1 MVLFRGVL
9 RGLQG
14 GGSAVVLGVFR
25 RGLMVGLVPVV
36 ALMVWSGT
44 LLAPAGASASAV
56 YYSGDNAQSVFP
68 FSIGTDGSLSP
79 IACSGSNCK
88 TSDSPNDEAVTPSG
102 RFLYVSGYD
111 GTISAFAIGADGSL
125 TPIPCSSACN
135 LGDGTLQLA
144 ISPDGRFLY
153 APIGASGVIAVLA
166 IGADGS
172 LSRVPCSA
180 SNCSTAPGLFPI
192 SPVVT
197 PNGKF
202 LYVVDR
208 QSGFPPP
215 GAVSIF
221 EIASDGTLTP
231 VSCAGSSCAAGDG
244 ASDAS
249 LTPDGRFLYVANDFA
264 NTVSPYAIGSDGT
277 LTPIACS
284 GSRCNTGFGPSVIAV
299 SPNGQ
304 FVYAAN
310 TDGTVSVFAIGSD
323 GSLTPMSCSTCSNP
337 SAPVFLSLAI
347 SPGAR
352 FLYTA
357 AGLGPG
363 LGTLSVFA
371 IASDGTLAQVS
382 CSACSTGE
390 QSNDQALVVSPDQA
404 PVAAFTAA
412 SAPPGSATSFNAT
425 GSSASPG
432 QTVARYDWSF
442 GDGTSQTTSTATI
455 THTYASV
462 GHYTVALTV
471 TDDASCSTS
480 FVFTGQ
486 TASCNGGPAAQKSI
500 TITVADLPTASIT
513 TPAESATYAL
523 GQAVSSSFTCSEG
536 AGGPGIASCL
546 DQSGRR
552 SGAAIDT
559 ATPGAHTFKVT
570 ATSADGQTS
579 TTTVSYTVATGPSA
593 TISSPVSG
601 RRYKFGKTVIASY
614 SCQDASS
621 GPGIASCTGPV
632 ADGAHIDTTNAGHHT
647 FAVTATSKDGQST
660 TTTASYTVLPD
671 NRFTVSDIKTHR
683 NGAISFMLKVPG
695 PGVVNALG
703 TAWIDNIAQSTVL
716 LQPAHNRFV
725 YGRSHKNSHRKAT
738 IRMRLKPNSRGR
750 GLIGHH
756 AYAVTLRLWVTYKPT
771 GGQQGKLGFPGL
783 HLPH

>member
-1 MVLFRGVL
+1 ML
-9 RGLQG
+9 
-14 GGSAVVLGVFR
+14 A
-25 RGLMVGLVPVV
+25 MALV
-36 ALMVWSGT
+36 VWSGT
-44 LLAPAGASASAV
+44 LLTPAGASASAV
-56 YYSGDNAQSVFP
+56 YYSVDVAQRMLP
-68 FSIGTDGSLSP
+68 FSIGADGSLSP
-79 IACSGSNCK
+79 IACSGSNCA
-88 TSDSPNDEAVTPSG
+88 TSDDPNGEAVTPNG
-102 RFLYVSGYD
+102 RFLYVSGYS

-125 TPIPCSSACN
+125 TPIPCSSACS

-172 LSRVPCSA
+172 LARVPCSA
-180 SNCSTAPGLFPI
+180 SNCSTAPGLFPT

-197 PNGKF
+197 PDGKF
-202 LYVVDR
+202 LYVADQ

-221 EIASDGTLTP
+221 AIASDGTLTP
-231 VSCAGSSCAAGDG
+231 VSCAGNNCAAGEG

-249 LTPDGRFLYVANDFA
+249 LTPDGRFLYVTNDFA

-284 GSRCNTGFGPSVIAV
+284 GSSCNTGFGPSVIAV

-323 GSLTPMSCSTCSNP
+323 GSLTPVPCSTCSNP
-337 SAPVFLSLAI
+337 SAPAFLSLAI

-357 AGLGPG
+357 TGLGNG

-371 IASDGTLAQVS
+371 MASDGTLSPVS
-382 CSACSTGE
+382 CSACSTGG
-390 QSNDQALVVSPDQA
+390 QSNNQALVASPDQA

-412 SAPPGSATSFNAT
+412 SAPPGLATTFNAT
-425 GSSASPG
+425 GSTASPG

-442 GDGTSQTTSTATI
+442 GDGTSATNAGPTP

-462 GHYTVALTV
+462 GHYTVTLTV
-471 TDDASCSTS
+471 TDDADCSTTL
-480 FVFTGQ
+480 VFTGQ
-486 TASCNGGPAAQKSI
+486 TASCNGGPPAQKSM
-500 TITVADLPTASIT
+500 TITVAGLPTASIT
-513 TPAESATYAL
+513 TPADGATYAQ
-523 GQAVSSSFTCSEG
+523 GQAVGSSFSCKDG
-536 AGGPGIASCL
+536 AGGPGISSCL
-546 DQSGRR
+546 DQNGRG
-552 SGAAIDT
+552 SGAAVDT
-559 ATPGAHTFKVT
+559 ATPGTHVFTVT

-579 TTTVSYTVATGPSA
+579 TSTVSYTVATGPAA
-593 TISSPVSG
+593 TISSPVNG
-601 RRYKFGKTVIASY
+601 RRYKYGKTVIASY
-614 SCQDASS
+614 SCQDAGS

-632 ADGAHIDTTNAGHHT
+632 PDGAHIDTTAAGHHT

-660 TTTASYTVLPD
+660 TTTASYTVLP
-671 NRFTVSDIKTHR
+671 NNHFTVSHIKTHR
-683 NGAISFMLKVPG
+683 NGAISFAVKVPG
-695 PGVVNALG
+695 RGVINALG
-703 TAWIDNIAQSTVL
+703 TAWINNIAQSTVL
-716 LQPAHNRFV
+716 LQPARNRFV
-725 YGRSHKNSHRKAT
+725 YGRSQKNARRKAT
-738 IRMRLKPNSRGR
+738 IRMRLTPNARGR
-750 GLIGHH
+750 RLVAHH
-756 AYAVTLRLWVTYKPT
+756 TYAVTLRLWVTYKPT
-771 GGQQGKLGFPGL
+771 GGQQSKLGFRAL

>member
-1 MVLFRGVL
+1 VFWRASRVGFVL
-9 RGLQG
+9 
-14 GGSAVVLGVFR
+14 A
-25 RGLMVGLVPVV
+25 M

-44 LLAPAGASASAV
+44 LLTPEGASASAV
-56 YYSGDNAQSVFP
+56 YYSVDTAQRMLP
-68 FSIGTDGSLSP
+68 FSIGADGSLSP
-79 IACSGSNCK
+79 IACSGSNCA
-88 TSDSPNDEAVTPSG
+88 TSDDPNGEAVTPNG
-102 RFLYVSGYD
+102 RFLYVSGYS

-144 ISPDGRFLY
+144 ISPDGRFVY

-172 LSRVPCSA
+172 LARVPCSA

-197 PNGKF
+197 PDGKS
-202 LYVVDR
+202 LYVADR
-208 QSGFPPP
+208 QSGLSAP

-221 EIASDGTLTP
+221 AIASDGTLTP
-231 VSCAGSSCAAGDG
+231 VSCAGDNCAAGEG

-277 LTPIACS
+277 LTPIACA
-284 GSRCNTGFGPSVIAV
+284 GSSCNTGFGPSVIAV

-323 GSLTPMSCSTCSNP
+323 GSLTPVPCSTCSNP
-337 SAPVFLSLAI
+337 SAPAFLSLAI

-357 AGLGPG
+357 TGLGNG

-371 IASDGTLAQVS
+371 MASDGTLSPVS
-382 CSACSTGE
+382 CSACSTGG
-390 QSNDQALVVSPDQA
+390 QSNNQALVASPDQA

-412 SAPPGSATSFNAT
+412 SAPPGSATTFNAT

-432 QTVARYDWSF
+432 QTVARYDWTF
-442 GDGTSQTTSTATI
+442 GDGTSATNAGPTP

-462 GHYTVALTV
+462 AHYTVTLTV
-471 TDDASCSTS
+471 TDDAGCSTTL
-480 FVFTGQ
+480 VFTGQ
-486 TASCNGGPAAQKSI
+486 TASCNGGPAAQKSA
-500 TITVADLPTASIT
+500 TITVASPPTATIT
-513 TPAESATYAL
+513 TPANGATYAQ
-523 GQAVSSSFTCSEG
+523 GQAVSSSFNCKDG
-536 AGGPGIASCL
+536 AGGPGISSCL
-546 DQSGRR
+546 DHNGRG
-552 SGAAIDT
+552 SGAAVDT
-559 ATPGAHTFKVT
+559 ATSGTHAFRVT
-570 ATSADGQTS
+570 AMSADGQSSTS
-579 TTTVSYTVATGPSA
+579 TVSYTVATGPAA
-593 TISSPVSG
+593 TISSPVNG
-601 RRYKFGKTVIASY
+601 RRYKFGKIVIANY

-621 GPGIASCTGPV
+621 GPGIASCTGTVPE
-632 ADGAHIDTTNAGHHT
+632 GTHIDTTKAGNHT

-660 TTTASYTVLPD
+660 TARAKYTVLPD
-671 NRFTVSDIKTHR
+671 NHFTVSHIKTNR
-683 NGAISFMLKVPG
+683 SGTISFKVNVPG
-695 PGVVNALG
+695 AGVINALG
-703 TAWIDNIAQSTVL
+703 TAWIDNIAQSSVL
-716 LQPAHNRFV
+716 LQAARNRFV
-725 YGRSHKNSHRKAT
+725 YGRSHKSSRRKVT
-738 IRMRLKPNSRGR
+738 IRMRLSPNSRGR
-750 GLIGHH
+750 RLVEHH
-756 AYAVTLRLWVTYKPT
+756 TYAVTLRLWVTYKPA
-771 GGQQGKLGFPGL
+771 GGQQSKLGFRAL

>member
-1 MVLFRGVL
+1 ML
-9 RGLQG
+9 
-14 GGSAVVLGVFR
+14 
-25 RGLMVGLVPVV
+25 VV

-44 LLAPAGASASAV
+44 LLAPTGASASAV
-56 YYSGDNAQSVFP
+56 YYSGDNARSIFP

-79 IACSGSNCK
+79 IACSGSNCA
-88 TSDSPNDEAVTPSG
+88 TSDAPNGEAVTPNG

-111 GTISAFAIGADGSL
+111 GTISSFAIGADGSL
-125 TPIPCSSACN
+125 TPIPCSSACS
-135 LGDGTLQLA
+135 LGGDGTLQFA

-153 APIGASGVIAVLA
+153 APTGSGVIAVLA
-166 IGADGS
+166 IGSDGS
-172 LSRVPCSA
+172 LARVPCSA
-180 SNCSTAPGLFPI
+180 TNCSTASGLFPI

-202 LYVVDR
+202 LYVADR

-231 VSCAGSSCAAGDG
+231 VSCAGSNCAAGDG

-277 LTPIACS
+277 LTPIPCS
-284 GSRCNTGFGPSVIAV
+284 GSSCNTGFGPSVIAV

-304 FVYAAN
+304 FVYAGN

-323 GSLTPMSCSTCSNP
+323 GSLTPVPCSTCSNP
-337 SAPVFLSLAI
+337 SAPAFLSLAI

-382 CSACSTGE
+382 CSACSTGV

-404 PVAAFTAA
+404 PVAAFTAP
-412 SAPPGSATSFNAT
+412 SGPPGSATSFNAT

-442 GDGTSQTTSTATI
+442 GDGTSASNAGPMP
-455 THTYASV
+455 THTYVSV
-462 GHYTVALTV
+462 GHYTVTLTV
-471 TDDASCSTS
+471 TDDAGCSTS

-486 TASCNGGPAAQKSI
+486 TASCNGGPTAQKSM
-500 TITVADLPTASIT
+500 TITVADLPSANIA
-513 TPAESATYAL
+513 TPANGATYAQ
-523 GQAVSSSFTCSEG
+523 GQAVSSRFTCSDG
-536 AGGPGIASCL
+536 AGGPGISSCL
-546 DQSGRR
+546 DQSGRG
-552 SGAAIDT
+552 SGAAVDT
-559 ATPGAHTFKVT
+559 TIPGTHTFMVT
-570 ATSADGQTS
+570 AASADGQTS
-579 TTTVSYTVATGPSA
+579 TSTVRYTVATGPAA
-593 TISSPVSG
+593 TISSPANG
-601 RRYKFGKTVIASY
+601 RRYKFGTTVIARY
-614 SCQDASS
+614 NCQDASS
-621 GPGIASCTGPV
+621 GPGIAACTGTV
-632 ADGAHIDTTNAGHHT
+632 ANGARVNTTKAGHHT
-647 FAVTATSKDGQST
+647 FTVTATSTDGQSS
-660 TTTASYTVLPD
+660 TTTASYTVLPN
-671 NRFTVSDIKTHR
+671 NRFTVSHIKTHR
-683 NGAISFMLKVPG
+683 NGTISFAVKVPG
-695 PGVVNALG
+695 PGVINALG
-703 TAWIDNIAQSTVL
+703 TAWLDNIAQSAVL
-716 LQPAHNRFV
+716 LQPARNRFV
-725 YGRSHKNSHRKAT
+725 YGRSHKNSRRKAT
-738 IRMRLKPNSRGR
+738 IRMRLSPNSRGR
-750 GLIGHH
+750 RLIEHH
-756 AYAVTLRLWVTYKPT
+756 TYAVTLRLWVTYKPT
-771 GGQQGKLGFPGL
+771 GGQQSKLGFRGL